1 MAPPAR
7 NLNPNPNTNNPDPP
21 FDMGILFGS
30 PPTAAPT
37 AAPTFPAAVG
47 PPPPFGPY
55 SHPSVISSFHGGPY
69 LHHPSVISPFHGGP
83 YLHYTQDL
91 HPPMPHP
98 AISFP
103 TPRPAI
109 SFPIPDLN
117 ANPSAALPGSYLHYP
132 QDLRY
137 FIPCSVNSYRRDR
150 NLSVNLRAALGRL
163 QDRQSP
169 MASSG
174 NSIHTLNPNTNL
186 NLSANPSAASHGRYL
201 QNAQDIRHS
210 MPRPVISSA
219 MPNRSDNSR
228 TVAGAKPEQNKG
240 APNGRQNNSNDV
252 IHLSDSDSDSDD
264 FFEEE
269 APPTHSKSNGKASSD
284 SLKTGGKASSFSN
297 GSKGGKAFSAGKGG
311 KGSASNAKPAM
322 SDAELKLQLDMPP
335 NSILLSNCEA
345 AEMLQKIQG
354 HMAILSEDPTIK
366 IPESFDKAFQYA
378 KEGNHFTS
386 AKLVKEIL
394 EPLKDYGVNDGE
406 ICMIANIGPE
416 TIEEV
421 YALIPSLKA
430 TRSINEG
437 KIVEALAALANIK
450 ASK

>member
-1 MAPPAR
+1 MANR
-7 NLNPNPNTNNPDPP
+7 
-21 FDMGILFGS
+21 
-30 PPTAAPT
+30 
-37 AAPTFPAAVG
+37 
-47 PPPPFGPY
+47 
-55 SHPSVISSFHGGPY
+55 GGK
-69 LHHPSVISPFHGGP
+69 
-83 YLHYTQDL
+83 
-91 HPPMPHP
+91 
-98 AISFP
+98 
-103 TPRPAI
+103 
-109 SFPIPDLN
+109 
-117 ANPSAALPGSYLHYP
+117 GSYP
-132 QDLRY
+132 
-137 FIPCSVNSYRRDR
+137 
-150 NLSVNLRAALGRL
+150 
-163 QDRQSP
+163 
-169 MASSG
+169 
-174 NSIHTLNPNTNL
+174 
-186 NLSANPSAASHGRYL
+186 PSKS
-201 QNAQDIRHS
+201 
-210 MPRPVISSA
+210 
-219 MPNRSDNSR
+219 
-228 TVAGAKPEQNKG
+228 G

-269 APPTHSKSNGKASSD
+269 AAPTHSKSNGKASSD

-297 GSKGGKAFSAGKGG
+297 DCLSVFMYYVLIGEGSKGGKAFSAGKGG

-450 ASK
+450 VSR

>member
-1 MAPPAR
+1 
-7 NLNPNPNTNNPDPP
+7 
-21 FDMGILFGS
+21 
-30 PPTAAPT
+30 
-37 AAPTFPAAVG
+37 
-47 PPPPFGPY
+47 
-55 SHPSVISSFHGGPY
+55 
-69 LHHPSVISPFHGGP
+69 
-83 YLHYTQDL
+83 
-91 HPPMPHP
+91 
-98 AISFP
+98 
-103 TPRPAI
+103 
-109 SFPIPDLN
+109 
-117 ANPSAALPGSYLHYP
+117 
-132 QDLRY
+132 
-137 FIPCSVNSYRRDR
+137 
-150 NLSVNLRAALGRL
+150 
-163 QDRQSP
+163 
-169 MASSG
+169 MASSS

-186 NLSANPSAASHGRYL
+186 NLSVNPSAASHGRYL

-219 MPNRSDNSR
+219 MPNRSDNPC
-228 TVAGAKPEQNKG
+228 TVAGGKPEQNK
-240 APNGRQNNSNDV
+240 
-252 IHLSDSDSDSDD
+252 D

-284 SLKTGGKASSFSN
+284 SLKTGGKTSSFSN
-297 GSKGGKAFSAGKGG
+297 GEGSKGGKAFSVGKGG
-311 KGSASNAKPAM
+311 KGSASNAKPAT

-354 HMAILSEDPTIK
+354 HMAILSEDPKIK

-394 EPLKDYGVNDGE
+394 EYPLFRCRPLKDYGVNDGE

>member
-1 MAPPAR
+1 
-7 NLNPNPNTNNPDPP
+7 
-21 FDMGILFGS
+21 
-30 PPTAAPT
+30 
-37 AAPTFPAAVG
+37 
-47 PPPPFGPY
+47 
-55 SHPSVISSFHGGPY
+55 
-69 LHHPSVISPFHGGP
+69 
-83 YLHYTQDL
+83 
-91 HPPMPHP
+91 
-98 AISFP
+98 
-103 TPRPAI
+103 
-109 SFPIPDLN
+109 
-117 ANPSAALPGSYLHYP
+117 
-132 QDLRY
+132 
-137 FIPCSVNSYRRDR
+137 
-150 NLSVNLRAALGRL
+150 
-163 QDRQSP
+163 
-169 MASSG
+169 MASSS

-186 NLSANPSAASHGRYL
+186 NLSVNPSAASHGRYL

-219 MPNRSDNSR
+219 MPNRSDNPC
-228 TVAGAKPEQNKG
+228 TVAGGKPEQNKG
-240 APNGRQNNSNDV
+240 APSGRQNNSNDV
-252 IHLSDSDSDSDD
+252 IHLSDSDSDSDSDD

-284 SLKTGGKASSFSN
+284 SLKTGGKTSSFSN
-297 GSKGGKAFSAGKGG
+297 GEGSKGGKAFSVGKGG
-311 KGSASNAKPAM
+311 KGSASNAKPAT

-354 HMAILSEDPTIK
+354 HMAILSEDPKIK
-366 IPESFDKAFQYA
+366 IP
-378 KEGNHFTS
+378 
-386 AKLVKEIL
+386 

>member
-7 NLNPNPNTNNPDPP
+7 NLNPNPNTNNLDPP

-30 PPTAAPT
+30 VPNPTPTTAPM
-37 AAPTFPAAVG
+37 FPAAAG

-55 SHPSVISSFHGGPY
+55 PHPSATSPFHSVPY
-69 LHHPSVISPFHGGP
+69 LHHT
-83 YLHYTQDL
+83 LDL
-91 HPPMPHP
+91 HPPMPRP
-98 AISFP
+98 TISFP
-103 TPRPAI
+103 MPRPTI
-109 SFPIPDLN
+109 SFPFPNIN
-117 ANPSAALPGSYLHYP
+117 ANPSVALRGGYLHYP

-137 FIPCSVNSYRRDR
+137 LIPSSVNSYRRNL

-186 NLSANPSAASHGRYL
+186 YLRANPNAAPHGHYL
-201 QNAQDIRHS
+201 QNMQDIRHP

-219 MPNRSDNSR
+219 MPNRSDNLCTAS
-228 TVAGAKPEQNKG
+228 GAKTEHNKG
-240 APNGRQNNSNDV
+240 APSRRQNNSNEV
-252 IHLSDSDSDSDD
+252 VHVSDSDSDSDD

-269 APPTHSKSNGKASSD
+269 APPTHSKSNGKASSNN
-284 SLKTGGKASSFSN
+284 LKTGGKASSFSN

-311 KGSASNAKPAM
+311 KGSTSNAKPAI
-322 SDAELKLQLDMPP
+322 SDAELKLQLDMSP
-335 NSILLSNCEA
+335 NSRLLTNCEA
-345 AEMLQKIQG
+345 AEMLQKIHE
-354 HMAILSEDPTIK
+354 HMAILSEDPKIK

-378 KEGNHFTS
+378 KEENHFTS

-437 KIVEALAALANIK
+437 KIAEALTALANIK

>member
-7 NLNPNPNTNNPDPP
+7 NLNPNPNTNNPNPP
-21 FDMGILFGS
+21 FDIGILFGL
-30 PPTAAPT
+30 PPNPAPT
-37 AAPTFPAAVG
+37 AAPMFPAAAG
-47 PPPPFGPY
+47 LPPPFGPY
-55 SHPSVISSFHGGPY
+55 SHPSAT
-69 LHHPSVISPFHGGP
+69 SPFHGGP
-83 YLHYTQDL
+83 YLHHTQVL
-91 HPPMPHP
+91 HPPMPRP
-98 AISFP
+98 AMSFSM
-103 TPRPAI
+103 PRPTI

-117 ANPSAALPGSYLHYP
+117 ANPSAALLGSYLHYR

-137 FIPCSVNSYRRDR
+137 LNSYRRDL

-169 MASSG
+169 MASSS

-186 NLSANPSAASHGRYL
+186 NLSVNPSAASHGRYL

-219 MPNRSDNSR
+219 MPNRSDNPC
-228 TVAGAKPEQNKG
+228 TVAGGKPEQNKG
-240 APNGRQNNSNDV
+240 APSGRQNNSNDV
-252 IHLSDSDSDSDD
+252 IHLSDSDSDSDSDD

-284 SLKTGGKASSFSN
+284 SLKTGGKTSSFSN
-297 GSKGGKAFSAGKGG
+297 GEGSKGGKAFSVGKGG
-311 KGSASNAKPAM
+311 KGSASNAKPAT

-354 HMAILSEDPTIK
+354 HMAILSEDPKIK

>member
-1 MAPPAR
+1 MANR
-7 NLNPNPNTNNPDPP
+7 
-21 FDMGILFGS
+21 
-30 PPTAAPT
+30 
-37 AAPTFPAAVG
+37 
-47 PPPPFGPY
+47 
-55 SHPSVISSFHGGPY
+55 GGK
-69 LHHPSVISPFHGGP
+69 
-83 YLHYTQDL
+83 
-91 HPPMPHP
+91 
-98 AISFP
+98 
-103 TPRPAI
+103 
-109 SFPIPDLN
+109 
-117 ANPSAALPGSYLHYP
+117 GSYP
-132 QDLRY
+132 
-137 FIPCSVNSYRRDR
+137 
-150 NLSVNLRAALGRL
+150 
-163 QDRQSP
+163 
-169 MASSG
+169 
-174 NSIHTLNPNTNL
+174 
-186 NLSANPSAASHGRYL
+186 PSKS
-201 QNAQDIRHS
+201 
-210 MPRPVISSA
+210 
-219 MPNRSDNSR
+219 
-228 TVAGAKPEQNKG
+228 G

-252 IHLSDSDSDSDD
+252 IHLSDSDSDSDSDD

-297 GSKGGKAFSAGKGG
+297 GEGSKGGKAFSAGKGG

-386 AKLVKEIL
+386 AKSVKEIL

-450 ASK
+450 VSK

>member
-1 MAPPAR
+1 M
-7 NLNPNPNTNNPDPP
+7 L
-21 FDMGILFGS
+21 
-30 PPTAAPT
+30 
-37 AAPTFPAAVG
+37 
-47 PPPPFGPY
+47 
-55 SHPSVISSFHGGPY
+55 
-69 LHHPSVISPFHGGP
+69 
-83 YLHYTQDL
+83 DL
-91 HPPMPHP
+91 HPPM
-98 AISFP
+98 
-103 TPRPAI
+103 PRPAI
-109 SFPIPDLN
+109 SFPVPNLN
-117 ANPSAALPGSYLHYP
+117 GNPSAALGGGYLLYP
-132 QDLRY
+132 QHLRY
-137 FIPCSVNSYRRDR
+137 LIPCSVNSYMRNL
-150 NLSVNLRAALGRL
+150 NLSVNLRAALSRL

-174 NSIHTLNPNTNL
+174 NYIHTLNPNTNL
-186 NLSANPSAASHGRYL
+186 NLSANPSAASHGHYL
-201 QNAQDIRHS
+201 QNMQDIRQPMS
-210 MPRPVISSA
+210 RPVISSA
-219 MPNRSDNSR
+219 MPNQSDNPR
-228 TVAGAKPEQNKG
+228 TASGAKPEHNKG
-240 APNGRQNNSNDV
+240 APNGRQMVLISDDSD
-252 IHLSDSDSDSDD
+252 SDSDSDSDD

-297 GSKGGKAFSAGKGG
+297 GEGSKGGKAFSAGKGG

-322 SDAELKLQLDMPP
+322 SDAELKLQLDMSP
-335 NSILLSNCEA
+335 NSILLTNCEA

-354 HMAILSEDPTIK
+354 HMAILSEDPKIK

-437 KIVEALAALANIK
+437 KIAEALTALANIK

>member
-1 MAPPAR
+1 MANR
-7 NLNPNPNTNNPDPP
+7 
-21 FDMGILFGS
+21 
-30 PPTAAPT
+30 
-37 AAPTFPAAVG
+37 
-47 PPPPFGPY
+47 
-55 SHPSVISSFHGGPY
+55 GGK
-69 LHHPSVISPFHGGP
+69 
-83 YLHYTQDL
+83 
-91 HPPMPHP
+91 
-98 AISFP
+98 
-103 TPRPAI
+103 
-109 SFPIPDLN
+109 
-117 ANPSAALPGSYLHYP
+117 GSYL
-132 QDLRY
+132 
-137 FIPCSVNSYRRDR
+137 
-150 NLSVNLRAALGRL
+150 A
-163 QDRQSP
+163 
-169 MASSG
+169 
-174 NSIHTLNPNTNL
+174 
-186 NLSANPSAASHGRYL
+186 
-201 QNAQDIRHS
+201 
-210 MPRPVISSA
+210 
-219 MPNRSDNSR
+219 
-228 TVAGAKPEQNKG
+228 G

-252 IHLSDSDSDSDD
+252 IHLSDSDSDSDSDD

-297 GSKGGKAFSAGKGG
+297 GEGSKGGKAFSAGKGG

-386 AKLVKEIL
+386 AKSVKEIL

-416 TIEEV
+416 TIKEV

-450 ASK
+450 VSK

>member
-7 NLNPNPNTNNPDPP
+7 NLNPNPNTNNPDLPS
-21 FDMGILFGS
+21 DMGILFGS
-30 PPTAAPT
+30 PPTAAPM
-37 AAPTFPAAVG
+37 FPAAVG
-47 PPPPFGPY
+47 PPPPFSPY
-55 SHPSVISSFHGGPY
+55 SHPSAT
-69 LHHPSVISPFHGGP
+69 SPFHGGP
-83 YLHYTQDL
+83 YLHHTQDL
-91 HPPMPHP
+91 HPPMPRP
-98 AISFP
+98 PISFP
-103 TPRPAI
+103 MHRPAI
-109 SFPIPDLN
+109 SFPMHRYFSTPDLN

-137 FIPCSVNSYRRDR
+137 LNSYRQDL

-186 NLSANPSAASHGRYL
+186 NLSANPSAASHGRYH

-210 MPRPVISSA
+210 MPRPVISFT
-219 MPNRSDNSR
+219 MPNRSDNPR

-252 IHLSDSDSDSDD
+252 IHLSDSDSDSDSDD

-297 GSKGGKAFSAGKGG
+297 GEGSKGGKAFSAGKGG

-386 AKLVKEIL
+386 AKSVKEIL

-450 ASK
+450 VSK